1 VANGGSG
8 IGEVTE
14 FAMDTKWRLMRC
26 RLQLAGEPMPIAFTS
41 VNGGREGAVATSP
54 IRRLHHPPQH
64 GPATLGA
71 GDESARGPLFPTSGV
86 YRGLEDDRCYERHQG
101 RLTVR
106 HAIPL
111 QPL

>member
-1 VANGGSG
+1 MANGGSG

-26 RLQLAGEPMPIAFTS
+26 RLQLAGAEANRVHIGKY
-41 VNGGREGAVATSP
+41 GGREGAVTTSP

-64 GPATLGA
+64 GPATLDA
-71 GDESARGPLFPTSGV
+71 RDESARGPLFPTSGL

-106 HAIPL
+106 HAISL
-111 QPL
+111 QPP